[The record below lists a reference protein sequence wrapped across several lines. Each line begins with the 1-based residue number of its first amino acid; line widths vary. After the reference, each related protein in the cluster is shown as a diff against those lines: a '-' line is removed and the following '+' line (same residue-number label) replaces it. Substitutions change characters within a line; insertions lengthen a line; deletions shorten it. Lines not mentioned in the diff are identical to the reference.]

1 MGDRRR
7 KVVVTGGTGGLGQA
21 VTLAFLEAGWDAYVT
36 FIEQHQYD
44 ALERMAPT
52 GAGRLAGLRADL
64 TRAEDLE
71 SLAGQLRRECE
82 SIDALV
88 NLVGGFA
95 GGHPV
100 TETPESVWDH
110 MIRLNLKTVF
120 LTVRSV
126 GPLVSI
132 GGGGSIVN
140 VGARGGV
147 DLVPGLAAYGVSKAG
162 VVALTRV
169 LAEEMRSE
177 NVRVNCVLP
186 SIIDTPAN
194 RASMP
199 DADFSRWVSP
209 EALARVILFL
219 AGPDSGAVSGACVP
233 VYGDA

>member
-1 MGDRRR
+1 
-7 KVVVTGGTGGLGQA
+7 
-21 VTLAFLEAGWDAYVT
+21 
-36 FIEQHQYD
+36 
-44 ALERMAPT
+44 MAPT

-120 LTVRSV
+120 LTVRS
-126 GPLVSI
+126 
-132 GGGGSIVN
+132 

>member
-1 MGDRRR
+1 MGDRGR

-21 VTLAFLEAGWDAYVT
+21 VTLAFLQAGWDAYVT
-36 FIEQHQYD
+36 FIEQDQYD
-44 ALERMAPT
+44 ALESRVPS
-52 GAGRLAGLRADL
+52 GAGRLAGLRVDL
-64 TRAEDLE
+64 TRVEE
-71 SLAGQLRRECE
+71 VERLAKHLRRECE

-95 GGHPV
+95 GGQPV
-100 TETPESVWDH
+100 SETPESVWDH

-120 LTVRSV
+120 LSVRSV
-126 GPLVSI
+126 GPLVSA

-162 VVALTRV
+162 VVALTQV